1 MKSLDDG
8 VEIVSGDIQTD
19 SYGSRSDASGG
30 KFVSSPSR
38 PKMEVVCV
46 IDLHSHH
53 FLSDRKRAFEDV
65 KHACAAMNNVAL
77 THIQVRTVLLNFVTK
92 WAKFREN
99 AFFPLQF
106 EKLDFG
112 ETNVLDQFYN
122 ADVAIIDLSIQIQQS
137 TLFYHLGVRESFGMK
152 QNILLF
158 NEQSMESFT
167 SLESSCASYN
177 YISYKIMVKIL

>member
-1 MKSLDDG
+1 MALPVLSDLWRLLSCQNMFSAEWNFKSQSVKIQVQIMKSLDDG

-77 THIQVRTVLLNFVTK
+77 THIQVRT
-92 WAKFREN
+92 W
-99 AFFPLQF
+99 
-106 EKLDFG
+106 
-112 ETNVLDQFYN
+112 
-122 ADVAIIDLSIQIQQS
+122 I
-137 TLFYHLGVRESFGMK
+137 YH
-152 QNILLF
+152 
-158 NEQSMESFT
+158 
-167 SLESSCASYN
+167 
-177 YISYKIMVKIL
+177 